1 MTFKRLIVN
10 FRYMTNEISLK
21 DIAKLLGSK
30 GGEAT
35 RDKMGKDYYKRISK
49 LGLEARR
56 EKAKA
61 KKEQKI

>member
-1 MTFKRLIVN
+1 
-10 FRYMTNEISLK
+10 MTNEISLK